1 MNDLPPDAVPPK
13 TTQADVPA
21 DLISSDTAPPQAIP
35 DDPFLSGAYHRI
47 LRTSI
52 VLSVAASIAATVMNR
67 QAGIGVAV
75 GSLIACLNFV
85 WLHQGAELLVRRMLP
100 GSGNPSRFWI
110 IQSFPVRYFVVLAAA
125 YVILK
130 SYQGMRVGFIVGL
143 VLPILAMMCE
153 AVYEALFG
161 TRKSQSPK
169 I

>member
-13 TTQADVPA
+13 TTPSDVPA
-21 DLISSDTAPPQAIP
+21 GPISSDPAPQATP
-35 DDPFLSGAYHRI
+35 DDPFLSGAYRRI

-52 VLSVAASIAATVMNR
+52 VLSVAASIAATFMKR

-85 WLHQGAELLVRRMLP
+85 WLHQGADLLVRRMLP

-130 SYQGMRVGFIVGL
+130 SYQGMRLGFIVGL

-153 AVYEALFG
+153 AIYEALFS
-161 TRKSQSPK
+161 TKKSQSPK